1 MYYAGFDSGGN
12 AVMWFD
18 TSNGVPTVPV
28 ESLVEVSQDQY
39 AARFSGK
46 WQLVNG
52 AVAQAPAPT
61 AAEQLSAA
69 QATQVALVD
78 AACQSTIYAGFT
90 SSALGMPYTYPAKAT
105 DQQNLSASVLASL
118 LPGASSGWTTDFW
131 CADAAGNWAL
141 RAHTAAQIQQ
151 VGVDGKAAI
160 STAIAKKVQLESQ
173 IAAAT
178 TIAAVQAIVWS

>member
-1 MYYAGFDSGGN
+1 MYYAGFDSDGN

-18 TSNGVPTVPV
+18 TSNGAPTVPV
-28 ESLVEVSQDQY
+28 EALIEVTQAQY
-39 AARFSGK
+39 AARFSEK

-52 AVAQAPAPT
+52 AMVQMPAPT
-61 AAEQLSAA
+61 AAQQLAEAQAA
-69 QATQVALVD
+69 QVDFVD
-78 AACQSTIYAGFT
+78 AACQGAIYAGFT
-90 SSALGMPYTYPAKAT
+90 SSALGTPYTYPAKAT

-118 LPGASSGWTTDFW
+118 LPGATSSWTTDFW
-131 CADAAGNWAL
+131 CADPAGNWAL

-151 VGVDGKAAI
+151 VGVDGKSAI

-178 TIAAVQAIVWS
+178 TIAAVQAIVWG